1 MIKVVN
7 RINTAGQASESRE
20 QQALFRWWDM
30 YRSQYP
36 AALMFAVPNG
46 GARSAITGAR
56 LKAEGVLAGVPDIFL
71 AYPAGGL
78 HGLFIEMKRVKGGT
92 TSTAQKI
99 VGELLSRAGYG
110 VAVCHGWQD
119 ARDTVIRYM
128 EGSYRHERMD

>member
-1 MIKVVN
+1 
-7 RINTAGQASESRE
+7 
-20 QQALFRWWDM
+20 M

-56 LKAEGVLAGVPDIFL
+56 LKAEGVLAGVPDVFL
-71 AYPAGGL
+71 AFPAGGL
-78 HGLFIEMKRVKGGT
+78 HGLFIEMKRARGGA

-99 VGELLSRAGYG
+99 VGELLSHAGYG

-128 EGSYRHERMD
+128 EGSYGHERVD

>member
-1 MIKVVN
+1 MRVVN
-7 RINTAGQASESRE
+7 RMNTAGQASESRE
-20 QQALFRWWDM
+20 QQELFRWWDM

-56 LKAEGVLAGVPDIFL
+56 LKAEGVLAGVPDVFL

-78 HGLFIEMKRVKGGT
+78 HGLFIEMKRARGGT

-110 VAVCHGWQD
+110 VAVCHGWQE
-119 ARDTVIRYM
+119 ARDYIEQYLAREDRY
-128 EGSYRHERMD
+128 E

>member
-1 MIKVVN
+1 MNIVN
-7 RINTAGQASESRE
+7 RVNTAGKASESRE

-46 GARSAITGAR
+46 GARSAVTGAR
-56 LKAEGVLAGVPDIFL
+56 LKAEGVLAGVPDVFL

-78 HGLFIEMKRVKGGT
+78 HGLFIEMKRQKGGT
-92 TSTAQKI
+92 TSAAQKI

-119 ARDTVIRYM
+119 AKGCIEQYLAREDRY
-128 EGSYRHERMD
+128 E

>member
-1 MIKVVN
+1 MKIVN
-7 RINTAGQASESRE
+7 RVNTAGQASESRE

-56 LKAEGVLAGVPDIFL
+56 LKAEGVLAGVPDVFL
-71 AYPAGGL
+71 AFPAGGL
-78 HGLFIEMKRVKGGT
+78 HGLFIEMKRAKGGA

-128 EGSYRHERMD
+128 EGSYGHERMD